1 MTRPK
6 PRYAASPRIWNAYE
20 VAARLGKCETWLR
33 DHLRELVAEGF
44 PPYDERLKGWD
55 STAIER
61 WLDERSGIA
70 ATATEQSAWIDA
82 LKETV
87 HG

>member
-6 PRYAASPRIWNAYE
+6 PRYAATPRILNAFE
-20 VAARLGKCETWLR
+20 VAARLGKSETWFR
-33 DHLRELVAEGF
+33 EHLPELVAEGF
-44 PPYDERLKGWD
+44 PPYDGRLKGWD
-55 STAIER
+55 STAIED
-61 WLDERSGIA
+61 WLDKRSGIA